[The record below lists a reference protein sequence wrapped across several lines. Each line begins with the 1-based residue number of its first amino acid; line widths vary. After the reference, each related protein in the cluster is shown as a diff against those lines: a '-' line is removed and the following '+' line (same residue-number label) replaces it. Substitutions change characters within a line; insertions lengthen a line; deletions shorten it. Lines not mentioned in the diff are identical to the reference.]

1 MNKNDKNN
9 ENKTFAEVFKE
20 KIKELDLTANK
31 SINQNSVELSPN
43 SNDKGQDYATN
54 THSPTITTLGYGNI
68 SNTTTQRVALHTRQH
83 RTSDTGNARKHTT
96 LLADLLAI
104 SSTEQEFKQ
113 GNADITKGNRNESTS
128 TAKSAESGT
137 RIANEQE
144 ISRRGGAQSR
154 ESGAISKRGRSLGAG
169 LEEFAKIY
177 GIEIQADEQELK
189 ELENKIKEW
198 KQISLK
204 SRELAERLMNNFL
217 EKSIQELQHSQS
229 VFYADA
235 LPKAYA
241 KFATAIL
248 TLVNLGYKLD
258 QQNATKIQKILK
270 IELNKDLVR

>member
-1 MNKNDKNN
+1 MR
-9 ENKTFAEVFKE
+9 
-20 KIKELDLTANK
+20 LTSK
-31 SINQNSVELSPN
+31 SINQNSVELSLN
-43 SNDKGQDYATN
+43 SNNKGQDYATN

-68 SNTTTQRVALHTRQH
+68 SNPATQRIALHTQQH
-83 RTSDTGNARKHTT
+83 RTGDTGNARISAT
-96 LLADLLAI
+96 LLTDLFAI
-104 SSTEQEFKQ
+104 PSTEQEFKQ
-113 GNADITKGNRNESTS
+113 GNADITKGNRNEPTS
-128 TAKSAESGT
+128 TA
-137 RIANEQE
+137 R
-144 ISRRGGAQSR
+144 SRRGG
-154 ESGAISKRGRSLGAG
+154 SLGAG

-177 GIEIQADEQELK
+177 GIEIQANEQELK

-217 EKSIQELQHSQS
+217 EKSIQELQHNQS

-241 KFATAIL
+241 KFATTIL

-258 QQNATKIQKILK
+258 TQNTAKIQKILK

>member
-1 MNKNDKNN
+1 MYNQPLPTN
-9 ENKTFAEVFKE
+9 FKWHADFDFE
-20 KIKELDLTANK
+20 FKRDET
-31 SINQNSVELSPN
+31 INQNSVELSPN

-68 SNTTTQRVALHTRQH
+68 SNTTTQRVALHTQQH
-83 RTSDTGNARKHTT
+83 RTSDTGNARISAT

-128 TAKSAESGT
+128 TAKGAES
-137 RIANEQE
+137 RAR
-144 ISRRGGAQSR
+144 SR
-154 ESGAISKRGRSLGAG
+154 RGRSLGAG

-198 KQISLK
+198 KQTFLK